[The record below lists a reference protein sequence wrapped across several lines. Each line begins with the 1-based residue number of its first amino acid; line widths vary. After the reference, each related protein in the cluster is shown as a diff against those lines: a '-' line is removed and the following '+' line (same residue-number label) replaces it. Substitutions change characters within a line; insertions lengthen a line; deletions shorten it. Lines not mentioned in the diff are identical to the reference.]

1 MQIAYIH
8 GFNSSHRSFSY
19 VQTKLPAHDI
29 IVVNYDSHQPL
40 RDSMQQ
46 VRKQLPKGR
55 FSLVGHSLGGI
66 LATLMAAEHVDRV
79 DGLVCISSPFG
90 GSKAASGLRWIPGY
104 PKVLHDITPTSPKIE
119 LISQL
124 KLAVPTLSIISTGG
138 NLPTSVEENDSIV
151 TIKSQ
156 KALRFGKKLEVKA
169 NHFEVLLHERTPQLI
184 ENHLFEVEA

>member
-1 MQIAYIH
+1 MQVAYIH
-8 GFNSSHRSFSY
+8 GFNSSHRSFAY
-19 VQTKLPAHDI
+19 VQSKLPGHDI
-29 IVVNYDSHQPL
+29 VVVNYDSHQPL

-66 LATLMAAEHVDRV
+66 LAVLMAAEHVDRV
-79 DGLVCISSPFG
+79 DGLVCISAPFG
-90 GSKAASGLRWIPGY
+90 GSKAAMGLRWLPGY
-104 PKVLHDITPTSPKIE
+104 PKVLHDITPTAPKIE

-124 KLAVPTLSIISTGG
+124 KLSVPTLSIISTGG
-138 NLPTSVEENDSIV
+138 SLPTSMEANDSIV
-151 TIKSQ
+151 TVNSQ
-156 KALRFGKKLEVKA
+156 KALHFGKRQEIKA